1 MAFKI
6 VFQYQDG
13 GKIEVNNSKKKLTKE
28 LAEYYQKQYAKPSN
42 DGGTV
47 YIPPYRSC
55 VPVPLDK
62 FITEQMKGEEHET
75 D

>member
-6 VFQYQDG
+6 IFTYNDG
-13 GKIEVNNSKKKLTKE
+13 GKIGVSNSRKKLTKE
-28 LAEYYQKQYAKPSN
+28 LAEHYQKQYAKPSN
-42 DGGTV
+42 DGGMV

-62 FITEQMKGEEHET
+62 FIKENGGGNG
-75 D
+75 